1 MSDGWVGVLLFP
13 SVQSPAEPTFP
24 LSSPSALILNDVA
37 ELPRVILPCLGQ
49 SSLRPVNPFFD
60 SFLPLDAKKGS
71 MNYDQLLLIPLFF
84 FYLSQ
89 KLSFPSPSFTF
100 CRLCTGDGDV
110 PPSPQLYPQSRGWL
124 LISVRGGP

>member
-84 FYLSQ
+84 FLPFSKAVFPLSILHFLQ
-89 KLSFPSPSFTF
+89 AMH
-100 CRLCTGDGDV
+100 R
-110 PPSPQLYPQSRGWL
+110 
-124 LISVRGGP
+124 

>member
-49 SSLRPVNPFFD
+49 SSLRPVNPSFD

-84 FYLSQ
+84 FLPFSKAVFPLSILHFLQ
-89 KLSFPSPSFTF
+89 AMH
-100 CRLCTGDGDV
+100 R
-110 PPSPQLYPQSRGWL
+110 
-124 LISVRGGP
+124 